1 MAKANNNCMINHFT
15 QENTKLY
22 SLKLRRYLL
31 GLRFGVELRLH
42 HVFQARTYMVG
53 ATRIYL
59 ENRRT
64 TSPPLVVRNFC
75 SNMQTHFE

>member
-1 MAKANNNCMINHFT
+1 VINHFT
-15 QENTKLY
+15 QEKAKLY

-42 HVFQARTYMVG
+42 DAFQARTYMEG

-64 TSPPLVVRNFC
+64 TSPPLVVRNFS
-75 SNMQTHFE
+75 SNMHTHFE

>member
-1 MAKANNNCMINHFT
+1 MINHFT
-15 QENTKLY
+15 QGKTKLY

-31 GLRFGVELRLH
+31 GLHFGVELSLH
-42 HVFQARTYMVG
+42 HVSQARTYMEG

-64 TSPPLVVRNFC
+64 TSPLVVRNFC
-75 SNMQTHFE
+75 SNMQTHFK

>member
-1 MAKANNNCMINHFT
+1 MINHFT
-15 QENTKLY
+15 QGKTKLY

-42 HVFQARTYMVG
+42 YVFQARTYMER

-64 TSPPLVVRNFC
+64 SPPLVGCNFC